1 MGAKISTLTEGEGAE
16 NVFPNEVPISFAPG
30 VINQLEHSVSSETTP
45 ERQSILD
52 SHIRARIRDELEL
65 LKKDEEDVR
74 WEIELALEK
83 ENLDR
88 EKSMASEGDGPNSS
102 ILRGDMDEMR
112 VRIDKYASRRKSVEV
127 EAVGDAVVECY
138 KNNKETPLVCQS
150 QVRDFKASVERM
162 EQKTIYNM

>member
-1 MGAKISTLTEGEGAE
+1 M
-16 NVFPNEVPISFAPG
+16 V
-30 VINQLEHSVSSETTP
+30 NQLEHSDASETTP

-52 SHIRARIRDELEL
+52 SLIRARIRDEIEL

-88 EKSMASEGDGPNSS
+88 EKSMASEGDGVNSS
-102 ILRGDMDEMR
+102 ILLRDMDEMR
-112 VRIDKYASRRKSVEV
+112 VRIDKYASRRKSFEV

-138 KNNKETPLVCQS
+138 K
-150 QVRDFKASVERM
+150 
-162 EQKTIYNM
+162 